1 MGLKGM
7 TEKDKKRVTK
17 IIIAILGLF
26 CVTSW
31 SINYNINK
39 GTQYIAESGGT
50 IIISSS
56 ETQLETQPDLKQ
68 NVIYINKNESIIE
81 SKVPLEGILTKF
93 KYSMDL
99 ISFNTTFDKDKA
111 TIVFGPD
118 MVGFK
123 LYASFED
130 GIGCSLDLDVPDD
143 ISFLI
148 YGEDGDI
155 KEDLDVQIST
165 YDFNKDGNNE
175 LIVFMR
181 STEGGICAVFSYT
194 KVEDKKRINPFNLEL
209 CVETQ
214 QLVAVEDSKLIVP
227 IGSQGYINIYKYDED
242 GFYQLQ

>member
-1 MGLKGM
+1 MMGRREM
-7 TEKDKKRVTK
+7 TEKDKKRLTK
-17 IIIAILGLF
+17 IIIAILSLF
-26 CVTSW
+26 CIASW
-31 SINYNINK
+31 SVNNNTNN
-39 GTQYIAESGGT
+39 GTQYIGDNGT
-50 IIISSS
+50 IIVYPP

-68 NVIYINKNESIIE
+68 NITYINNNESIIE
-81 SKVPLEGILTKF
+81 SEVPLEGILTKF
-93 KYSMDL
+93 KYSMEK
-99 ISFNTTFDKDKA
+99 ISFNTAFNKDKA
-111 TIVFGPD
+111 VIVFGPD

-123 LYASFED
+123 LYAVFED
-130 GIGCSLDLDVPDD
+130 GIGCPLDLNVPED

-148 YGEDGDI
+148 YGEEGDI

-181 STEGGICAVFSYT
+181 STEGGVCAVFSYT
-194 KVEDKKRINPFNLEL
+194 KVEDKKRNNPFNLEL

-214 QLVAVEDSKLIVP
+214 KLVAVEDSKLIVP